1 MYLNSSTLTRGMY
14 IDLIN
19 LITQPYCDYGFI
31 LINLG
36 ALISIWTNQILSFQI
51 V

>member
-19 LITQPYCDYGFI
+19 LIWLHSHIVITVLFWLI
-31 LINLG
+31 LEP
-36 ALISIWTNQILSFQI
+36 
-51 V
+51 